1 MPHLTAE
8 ELNFIKN
15 GTQEHTKIKIALG
28 ELELQ
33 KQELIAKANK
43 IKDAFIEN
51 EKFLIQKYGENTVI
65 NMQTGEV
72 KQKEDVKN

>member
-15 GTQEHTKIKIALG
+15 GTQEYTKVKIALG

-33 KQELIAKANK
+33 KQIYIAEANK
-43 IKDAFIEN
+43 IKDSFIEN
-51 EKFLIQKYGENTVI
+51 EKYLINKYGENTVI
-65 NMQTGEV
+65 NMQTGEI
-72 KQKEDVKN
+72 KPKEDVKN